1 MAKVAPVL
9 VRERLTHEEF
19 MAFCNEDM
27 KADLIDGVM
36 FLQTPASNT
45 HERLFQ
51 FLFNVFSI
59 YVTRRNLGEIRGS
72 RTAVR
77 LESGHTYE
85 PDLLFVSH
93 KKVNIIKEQVV
104 DGAPDLVVE
113 ILSSGT
119 YFHDTGIKREVYE
132 RSGVRELWLIDPYGP
147 EGTEVLRREEES
159 GRFVA
164 IEAEGGM
171 YRSRVIPG
179 LWLREEWLWPEGG
192 RFPDVIEVLRSLGV
206 VV

>member
-1 MAKVAPVL
+1 MAEVAPVL
-9 VRERLTHEEF
+9 ARERLTYEEF

-27 KADLIDGVM
+27 KADLIDGVI
-36 FLQTPASNT
+36 FLQTPASMA
-45 HERLFQ
+45 HERLFR
-51 FLFNVFSI
+51 FLLQVLAA
-59 YVTRRNLGEIRGS
+59 YVASRGLGEVLGS

-77 LESGHTYE
+77 LESGHVYE

-93 KKVNIIKEQVV
+93 KKVNIIKEQGV

-113 ILSSGT
+113 ILSAGT

-164 IEAEGGM
+164 IEAEEGV

-206 VV
+206 IV